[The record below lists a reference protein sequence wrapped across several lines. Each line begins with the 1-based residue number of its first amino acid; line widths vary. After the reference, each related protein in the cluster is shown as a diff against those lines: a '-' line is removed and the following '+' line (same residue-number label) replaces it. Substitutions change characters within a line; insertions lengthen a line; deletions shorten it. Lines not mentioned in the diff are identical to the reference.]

1 MIKKLI
7 TKVTMKNHSQ
17 SKQLYE
23 RACKSLAGGVS
34 SEFRKYSY
42 PHPLFYK
49 KGSGAHI
56 VDVDDNDYLDFTLSQ
71 GPLIL
76 GHSHPKVL
84 KRVQEYSENGQLFAG
99 QHLLELELAEKLQS
113 IIPCAEMMRF
123 SLSGSESV
131 HAAIRLARACTKRQK
146 LIRFEG
152 HYDGWFDEV
161 AYGISAPSEE
171 ALGSRE
177 HPNVIPWTNGL
188 PTDGSKST
196 LILPWNDLNLIEKTI
211 SSNKDEIAA
220 IITEPIMCN
229 NGCIMPKKGFLDG
242 LREICDRNGIIL
254 IFDEVITGFRMSIGG
269 AQKYFNVI
277 PDLAIFGKALANGY
291 PISLIAGKRKYM
303 QLMADGTAIHAGTI
317 NSCNPCIAAA
327 ASTIEILER
336 DNTHQKLFALGKR
349 LKDGLMK
356 IKEENKLNM
365 LVQGPGPM
373 LHISFTSLKEVH
385 EYRDT
390 FHFDK
395 QKLKLFVSGLHEE
408 GVRIIGRGLWYISNA
423 HTEADIDFAIDKS
436 SIVLKD
442 FAKKSK

>member
-1 MIKKLI
+1 
-7 TKVTMKNHSQ
+7 MKNHSQ

-76 GHSHPKVL
+76 GHSHPIVL
-84 KRVQEYSENGQLFAG
+84 QKVQEYSEEGQLFAG

-131 HAAIRLARACTKRQK
+131 HAAIRLARAYSGRQK
-146 LIRFEG
+146 ILRFEG

-161 AYGISAPSEE
+161 SYGISAPSEE
-171 ALGSRE
+171 DLGSRE

-188 PTDGSKST
+188 PKDGSKNT
-196 LILPWNDLNLIEKTI
+196 LLLPWNDLNLVEKI
-211 SSNKDEIAA
+211 IADHKDEIAA

-229 NGCIMPKKGFLDG
+229 NGCIMPKDGFLEG
-242 LREICDRNGIIL
+242 LREVCDRHGIIL
-254 IFDEVITGFRMSIGG
+254 IFDEVITGFRMSLGG
-269 AQKYFNVI
+269 AQKFFNVT
-277 PDLAIFGKALANGY
+277 PDLSIFGKALANGY
-291 PISLIAGKRKYM
+291 PISVVAGKRKFM
-303 QLMADGTAIHAGTI
+303 QLMADGKAIHAGTI

-327 ASTIEILER
+327 VSTIEVLER

-349 LKDGLMK
+349 LKDGL
-356 IKEENKLNM
+356 IKSGEEFGVKM

-373 LHISFTSLKEVH
+373 LHISFTHLKEVN

-390 FHFDK
+390 LHFDK
-395 QKLKLFVSGLHEE
+395 EKLKFFVSGLHEE
-408 GVRIIGRGLWYISNA
+408 GIRIIGRGLWYISNA
-423 HTEADIDFAIDKS
+423 HNEADIDLAIQKS
-436 SIVLKD
+436 SIVMKNLVQN
-442 FAKKSK
+442 FSNN